1 MGDGLKALI
10 IGKRNIVLDS
20 LALAALFALLT
31 YFAAKFE
38 VFDAFV
44 RIAERHKD
52 MSLEDFATGL
62 FVMSSL
68 LLVFALRRWADLRM
82 EVAASKVEEQKLR
95 ITQKEL
101 EKLVGERTRELVLAN
116 EQLEREVA
124 ERKLA
129 QDRLEYRAFYDQ
141 LTDLPNRALFM
152 NRLEELFKHKE
163 RYPDFRFAVLFMDI
177 DRFKVI
183 NDSLGHLIGD
193 QLLIMVGHRLKG
205 CLRPVDTVARFGGDE
220 FAILLK
226 GIKDL
231 DDVDLVAD
239 RVRELMKEPFSVYG
253 QEVFASVSIGVAH
266 CEMSY
271 YDRPAEII
279 RDADIA
285 MYKAKENGGAG
296 HVVFDSDMHAQ
307 VVMALEVETDLR
319 NAIARKEFRVYYQ
332 PLVRIADA
340 SLAGFE
346 ALLRWEHPERGLLL
360 PEEFLLVA
368 EDTGLIVPIGRW
380 VLREACSQ
388 MRRWQEQ
395 YPAFRDLTVSV
406 NLSGREFVQPGFVD
420 EIGTALKETGLDPG
434 SLRLEI
440 TERMI
445 VTEPEYASLVLKRL
459 KQLGVWLDIDDFGTG
474 HSALSNLR
482 DFPVDSLKIDR
493 SFISSLAADEQNV
506 AIVKTIVSL
515 ADTLKL
521 SVVAEGVENE
531 EQLSLT
537 RGMKCG
543 YAQGFY
549 YHRPMDAAT
558 AEGILEKEGR
568 GEVFG
573 PAGSGS

>member
-1 MGDGLKALI
+1 MGYNARAFI
-10 IGKRNIVLDS
+10 IEKRNIVLDS
-20 LALAALFALLT
+20 LALALLFALLT
-31 YFAAKFE
+31 YFAAKYE

-44 RIAERHKD
+44 NIVERHKD
-52 MSLEDFATGL
+52 LSLDDFATGL

-68 LLVFALRRWADLRM
+68 LLVFALRRWAELRM
-82 EVAASKVEEQKLR
+82 EVAAGKVEEQKLK

-101 EKLVGERTRELVLAN
+101 EALVSERTEELSLAN
-116 EQLEREVA
+116 ERLEKEVT

-163 RYPDFRFAVLFMDI
+163 RYPEFLFAVLFMDI

-205 CLRPVDTVARFGGDE
+205 CLRPMDTVARFGGDE
-220 FAILLK
+220 FAILLN
-226 GIKDL
+226 GIKEL
-231 DDVDLVAD
+231 GDVDIVAGRIND
-239 RVRELMKEPFSVYG
+239 LMREPFGVYG
-253 QEVFASVSIGVAH
+253 QEVFASMSIGVAH

-271 YDRPAEII
+271 HDRPAEII

-285 MYKAKENGGAG
+285 MYRAKEDGGAG

-307 VVMALEVETDLR
+307 AVMALKVETDLR
-319 NAIARKEFRVYYQ
+319 NAVSRKEFRVYYQ
-332 PLVRIADA
+332 PVVRVADVA
-340 SLAGFE
+340 LAGFE

-360 PEEFLLVA
+360 PKEFLLAA

-380 VLREACSQ
+380 VLREACAQ

-395 YPAFRDLTVSV
+395 YPEFKDLTVSM

-420 EIGTALKETGLDPG
+420 AIGSVLEETGLDPG
-434 SLRLEI
+434 SLRIEI

-445 VTEPEYASLVLKRL
+445 VTDPEYASLVLKRL
-459 KQLGVWLDIDDFGTG
+459 KGLGVWLDIDDFGTG
-474 HSALSNLR
+474 HSALSSLR

-493 SFISSLAADEQNV
+493 SFISGLAADAQNV
-506 AIVKTIVSL
+506 AIVKTIVAL
-515 ADTLKL
+515 ANTLNL
-521 SVVAEGVENE
+521 SVVAEGVETE

-543 YAQGFY
+543 YVQGFY
-549 YHRPMDAAT
+549 YHRPLDASS
-558 AEGILEKEGR
+558 AEALRKEKRPG
-568 GEVFG
+568 
-573 PAGSGS
+573 

>member
-1 MGDGLKALI
+1 MGYNARAFI
-10 IGKRNIVLDS
+10 IEKRNIVLDS
-20 LALAALFALLT
+20 LALALLFALLT
-31 YFAAKFE
+31 YFAAKYE

-44 RIAERHKD
+44 NIVERHKD
-52 MSLEDFATGL
+52 LSLDDFATGL

-68 LLVFALRRWADLRM
+68 LLVFALRRWAELRM
-82 EVAASKVEEQKLR
+82 EVAAGKVEEQKLK

-101 EKLVGERTRELVLAN
+101 EALVSERTEELSLAN
-116 EQLEREVA
+116 ERLEKEVT

-163 RYPDFRFAVLFMDI
+163 RYPEFLFAVLFMDI

-205 CLRPVDTVARFGGDE
+205 CLRPMDTVARFGGDE
-220 FAILLK
+220 FAILLN
-226 GIKDL
+226 GIKEL
-231 DDVDLVAD
+231 GDVDIVAGRIND
-239 RVRELMKEPFSVYG
+239 LMREPFGVYG
-253 QEVFASVSIGVAH
+253 QEVFASMSIGVAH

-271 YDRPAEII
+271 HDRPAEII

-285 MYKAKENGGAG
+285 MYRAKEDGGAG

-307 VVMALEVETDLR
+307 AVMALKVETDLR
-319 NAIARKEFRVYYQ
+319 NAVSRKEFRVYYQ
-332 PLVRIADA
+332 PVVRVADGA
-340 SLAGFE
+340 LAGFE

-360 PEEFLLVA
+360 PKEFLLAA

-380 VLREACSQ
+380 VLREACAQ

-395 YPAFRDLTVSV
+395 YPEFKDLTVSM

-420 EIGTALKETGLDPG
+420 AIGSVLEETGLDPG
-434 SLRLEI
+434 SLRIEI

-445 VTEPEYASLVLKRL
+445 VTDPEYASLVLKRL
-459 KQLGVWLDIDDFGTG
+459 KGLGVWLDIDDFGTG
-474 HSALSNLR
+474 HSALSSLR

-493 SFISSLAADEQNV
+493 SFISGLAADAQNV
-506 AIVKTIVSL
+506 AIVKTIVAL
-515 ADTLKL
+515 ANTLNL
-521 SVVAEGVENE
+521 SVVAEGVETE

-543 YAQGFY
+543 YVQGFY
-549 YHRPMDAAT
+549 YHRPLDASS
-558 AEGILEKEGR
+558 AEALLKEKRPG
-568 GEVFG
+568 
-573 PAGSGS
+573 

>member
-1 MGDGLKALI
+1 MGYNARAFI
-10 IGKRNIVLDS
+10 IEKRNIVLDS
-20 LALAALFALLT
+20 LALALLFALLT
-31 YFAAKFE
+31 YFAAKYE

-44 RIAERHKD
+44 NIVERHKD
-52 MSLEDFATGL
+52 LSLDDFATGL

-68 LLVFALRRWADLRM
+68 LLVFALRRWAELRM
-82 EVAASKVEEQKLR
+82 EVAAGKVEEQKLK

-101 EKLVGERTRELVLAN
+101 EALVSERTEELSLAN
-116 EQLEREVA
+116 ERLEKEVT

-163 RYPDFRFAVLFMDI
+163 RYPEFLFAVLFMDI

-205 CLRPVDTVARFGGDE
+205 CLRPMDTVARFGGDE
-220 FAILLK
+220 FAILLN
-226 GIKDL
+226 GIKEL
-231 DDVDLVAD
+231 GDVDIVAGRIND
-239 RVRELMKEPFSVYG
+239 LMREPFGVYG
-253 QEVFASVSIGVAH
+253 QEVFASMSIGVAH

-271 YDRPAEII
+271 HDRPAEII

-285 MYKAKENGGAG
+285 MYRAKEDGGAG

-307 VVMALEVETDLR
+307 AVMALKVETDLR
-319 NAIARKEFRVYYQ
+319 NAVSRKEFRVYYQ
-332 PLVRIADA
+332 PVVRVADVA
-340 SLAGFE
+340 LAGFE

-360 PEEFLLVA
+360 PKEFLLAA

-380 VLREACSQ
+380 VLREACAQ

-395 YPAFRDLTVSV
+395 YPEFKDLTVSM

-420 EIGTALKETGLDPG
+420 AIGSVLEETGLDPG
-434 SLRLEI
+434 SLRIEI

-445 VTEPEYASLVLKRL
+445 VTDPEYASLVLKRL
-459 KQLGVWLDIDDFGTG
+459 KGLGVWLDIDDFGTG
-474 HSALSNLR
+474 HSALSSLR

-493 SFISSLAADEQNV
+493 SFISGLAADAQNV
-506 AIVKTIVSL
+506 AIVKTIVAL
-515 ADTLKL
+515 ANTLNL
-521 SVVAEGVENE
+521 SVVAEGVETE

-543 YAQGFY
+543 YVQGFY
-549 YHRPMDAAT
+549 YHRPLDASS
-558 AEGILEKEGR
+558 AEALLKEKRPG
-568 GEVFG
+568 
-573 PAGSGS
+573 